1 MAKNAT
7 NITENPC
14 YDNFAKQNKPKGECS
29 KMFKKVSMVTALSA
43 ALLFGGAFQNS
54 VDAQAKDVNQNHIYK
69 IYYSI
74 NGNWGKVSD
83 DNINELVNKYL
94 TKFQLNW
101 KDFNWDKIQVEQKE
115 NTESAQ
121 PTREVKQPE
130 KQEEQPAKEEKADE
144 PKEEVVEKEEP
155 KQEQP
160 KQEQPEEE
168 APVKEEQ
175 PKQEQPKQEEP
186 KQEENTEAPAPQ
198 QPVAE
203 ETEQTTE
210 QNQSSELSQFEQ
222 EVVELTNQERA
233 KQGLSPLKIDTE
245 LSKVAREKSRDMA
258 SNGYFDHNSPSYG
271 SPFDMMKQFG
281 ISYSTAGENIAKG
294 QRTPE
299 EVVNA
304 WMNSEGHRANIMNAN
319 FTHIGVGYVEQGN
332 HWTQQ
337 FIGK

>member
-1 MAKNAT
+1 
-7 NITENPC
+7 
-14 YDNFAKQNKPKGECS
+14 
-29 KMFKKVSMVTALSA
+29 MFKKVSMVTALSA

-74 NGNWGKVSD
+74 NGNVEKVSD
-83 DNINELVNKYL
+83 DNINQLVNKYL
-94 TKFQLNW
+94 SMFQINW
-101 KDFNWDKIQVEQKE
+101 NDFNWNKIQVEQKE
-115 NTESAQ
+115 NTESKE
-121 PTREVKQPE
+121 EVKQPE

-160 KQEQPEEE
+160 EEE

-186 KQEENTEAPAPQ
+186 KQEDNTEAPAPQ

-245 LSKVAREKSRDMA
+245 LSKVAREKSSDMA
-258 SNGYFDHNSPSYG
+258 SNGYFAHNSPSYG

-319 FTHIGVGYVEQGN
+319 FTHIGVGYVEQDN

>member
-1 MAKNAT
+1 
-7 NITENPC
+7 
-14 YDNFAKQNKPKGECS
+14 
-29 KMFKKVSMVTALSA
+29 MFKKVSMVTALSA

-74 NGNWGKVSD
+74 NGNVEKVSD
-83 DNINELVNKYL
+83 DNINQLVNKYL
-94 TKFQLNW
+94 SMFQINW
-101 KDFNWDKIQVEQKE
+101 NDFNWNKIQVEQKE
-115 NTESAQ
+115 NTESKE
-121 PTREVKQPE
+121 EVKQPE
-130 KQEEQPAKEEKADE
+130 KQEEKPAKEEKADE
-144 PKEEVVEKEEP
+144 PKEEVVEKEE
-155 KQEQP
+155 P

-186 KQEENTEAPAPQ
+186 KQEDNTEAPAPQ

-245 LSKVAREKSRDMA
+245 LSKVAREKSSDMA
-258 SNGYFDHNSPSYG
+258 SNGYFAHNSPSYG

>member
-1 MAKNAT
+1 
-7 NITENPC
+7 
-14 YDNFAKQNKPKGECS
+14 
-29 KMFKKVSMVTALSA
+29 MFKKVSMVTALSA

-74 NGNWGKVSD
+74 NGNVEKVSD
-83 DNINELVNKYL
+83 DNINQLVNKYL
-94 TKFQLNW
+94 SMFQINW
-101 KDFNWDKIQVEQKE
+101 NDFNWNKIQVEQKE
-115 NTESAQ
+115 NTESKE
-121 PTREVKQPE
+121 EVKQPE
-130 KQEEQPAKEEKADE
+130 KQEEKPAKEEKADE
-144 PKEEVVEKEEP
+144 PKEEVVEKEE
-155 KQEQP
+155 P

-186 KQEENTEAPAPQ
+186 KQEEDTEAPAPQ

-203 ETEQTTE
+203 ETEQTTD

-258 SNGYFDHNSPSYG
+258 SNGYFAHNSPSYG

>member
-1 MAKNAT
+1 
-7 NITENPC
+7 
-14 YDNFAKQNKPKGECS
+14 
-29 KMFKKVSMVTALSA
+29 MFKKVSMVTALSA

-74 NGNWGKVSD
+74 NGNVEKVSD
-83 DNINELVNKYL
+83 DNINQLVNKYL
-94 TKFQLNW
+94 SMFQINW
-101 KDFNWDKIQVEQKE
+101 NDFNWNKIQVEQKE

-121 PTREVKQPE
+121 PTEEVKQPE

-160 KQEQPEEE
+160 EEE

-175 PKQEQPKQEEP
+175 PKQEEP
-186 KQEENTEAPAPQ
+186 KQEDNTEAPAPAPQ

-203 ETEQTTE
+203 ETEETTE

-258 SNGYFDHNSPSYG
+258 SNGYFAHNSPSYG